1 MKEEAMKKL
10 QRKEVKREEAAPT
23 FPVVKQRLEEK
34 EQALRHEIE
43 QFLEVLQVLGTPMI
57 EEPAVHFVYYNP
69 TAQSVAVSGEF
80 NQWTSTSMTSLGQT
94 GIFYHTT
101 EFRGP
106 ARVEYKLIVDGQWIV
121 DPFCQNRVDNGIGEQ
136 NSFFVAG
143 DFQEPPELE
152 WAAKIP
158 HGRVEELDFNSKLLN
173 NQRRVYVYL
182 PPEHTKP
189 SPQRFATFYI
199 HDGGEYLSRARLPTV
214 LDNLR
219 HSQDIPPLI
228 AVMVDP
234 VDRMGEYHTNEHYAQ
249 FMEKELIPYIDR
261 HYRTRAERGARGVMG
276 ASLGG
281 LISTYLA
288 LSRPHLFSK
297 VAGQSSALFLEQDK
311 IATLVNGLTA
321 NTSFY
326 FDVGVYEPQFIPA
339 HHQLVPLLQ
348 AKGCPCLFQEL
359 EGGHNWTN
367 WRAHLK
373 DLLTFLWGQEK
384 AEGAKRPPVL
394 QKAKP
399 PQKKQL
405 GKRRQSANSGTL
417 SRHEA
422 RGTRV
427 NTQ

>member
-1 MKEEAMKKL
+1 MRKL
-10 QRKEVKREEAAPT
+10 QQKEVKREEAAPT
-23 FPVVKQRLEEK
+23 FPAAKQRLEEK
-34 EQALRHEIE
+34 EQALRRETE
-43 QFLEVLQVLGTPMI
+43 QFLEMLKVLGTPMI
-57 EEPAVHFVYYNP
+57 EEPAVHFISYSP

-80 NQWTSTSMTSLGQT
+80 NQWTATPMSPLGQT
-94 GIFYHTT
+94 GIFYHTA

-106 ARVEYKLIVDGQWIV
+106 ARVEYKLVVDGQWIV

-152 WAAKIP
+152 SVSTIP
-158 HGRVEELDFNSKLLN
+158 HGRVVEFDFNSQLLN

-182 PPEHTKP
+182 PPEYAKR
-189 SPQRFATFYI
+189 SSQRFATFYI

-219 HSQDIPPLI
+219 HSQAIPPLI

-234 VDRMGEYHTNEHYAQ
+234 VNRMAEYHASELYAQ
-249 FMEKELIPYIDR
+249 FMEKELIPHIDR
-261 HYRTRAERGARGVMG
+261 HYRTRAEREARGVMG
-276 ASLGG
+276 ASMGG
-281 LISTYLA
+281 LISTYLG
-288 LSRPHLFSK
+288 LSHPHLFSK
-297 VAGQSSALFLEQDK
+297 VAGQSSAFFLEQDK
-311 IATLVNGLTA
+311 IITLANGLTA

-326 FDVGVYEPQFIPA
+326 FDVGAYEPQFIPA

-384 AEGAKRPPVL
+384 AEEAVQTPVVK
-394 QKAKP
+394 KAKP
-399 PQKKQL
+399 SRKKQPQAPTA
-405 GKRRQSANSGTL
+405 GKLRGVISA
-417 SRHEA
+417 
-422 RGTRV
+422 
-427 NTQ
+427 

>member
-1 MKEEAMKKL
+1 MRKL
-10 QRKEVKREEAAPT
+10 QQKEVKREEAAPT
-23 FPVVKQRLEEK
+23 FPAAKQRLEEK
-34 EQALRHEIE
+34 EQALRHETE
-43 QFLEVLQVLGTPMI
+43 QFLEMLKVLGTPMI
-57 EEPAVHFVYYNP
+57 EEPAVHFISYSP

-80 NQWTSTSMTSLGQT
+80 NQWTATPMSPLGQT
-94 GIFYHTT
+94 GIFYHTA

-106 ARVEYKLIVDGQWIV
+106 ARVEYKLVVDGQWIV

-152 WAAKIP
+152 SVSTIP
-158 HGRVEELDFNSKLLN
+158 HGRVVEFDFNSQLLN

-182 PPEHTKP
+182 PPEYAKR
-189 SPQRFATFYI
+189 SSQRFATFYI

-219 HSQDIPPLI
+219 HSQAIPPLI
-228 AVMVDP
+228 TVMVDP
-234 VDRMGEYHTNEHYAQ
+234 VNRMAEYHASELYAQ
-249 FMEKELIPYIDR
+249 FMEKELIPHIDR
-261 HYRTRAERGARGVMG
+261 HYRTRTEREARGVMG
-276 ASLGG
+276 ASMGG
-281 LISTYLA
+281 LISTYLG

-297 VAGQSSALFLEQDK
+297 VAGQSSAFFLEHGK
-311 IATLVNGLTA
+311 SSTLANGLTA

-326 FDVGVYEPQFIPA
+326 VDVGAYEPQCIPA

-348 AKGCPCLFQEL
+348 ATGCPCWFQEL

-384 AEGAKRPPVL
+384 AEEAAQTPVVK
-394 QKAKP
+394 KAKP
-399 PQKKQL
+399 SRKKQPQAPTA
-405 GKRRQSANSGTL
+405 GKLRGVISA
-417 SRHEA
+417 
-422 RGTRV
+422 
-427 NTQ
+427 

>member
-1 MKEEAMKKL
+1 MKKA

-23 FPVVKQRLEEK
+23 FPAIKQRLEEK
-34 EQALRHEIE
+34 EQALRHELE
-43 QFLEVLQVLGTPMI
+43 QFLEVLTMLGTPMI

-69 TAQSVAVSGEF
+69 AAHSVAVSGEF
-80 NQWTSTSMTSLGQT
+80 NQWTATPLTPLGQT

-106 ARVEYKLIVDGQWIV
+106 ARVEYKLIVDGQWMV
-121 DPFCQNRVDNGIGEQ
+121 DPCCPNRVDNGIGEQ

-152 WAAKIP
+152 WVATIP
-158 HGRVEELDFNSKLLN
+158 HGQVEECDFTSHLLN

-182 PPEHTKP
+182 PPEYAKR
-189 SPQRFATFYI
+189 SAQRFATFYI

-214 LDNLR
+214 LDNLC
-219 HSQDIPPLI
+219 HSQNIPPLI

-234 VDRMGEYHTNEHYAQ
+234 VDRMAEYRTNEHYAQ
-249 FMEKELIPYIDR
+249 FLEQELIPHIDR
-261 HYRTRAERGARGVMG
+261 HYRTRTEREARGVMG

-288 LSRPHLFSK
+288 LSRPHLFAK
-297 VAGQSSALFLEQDK
+297 VAGQSSAFFLEQDTMT
-311 IATLVNGLTA
+311 ALANGLTA
-321 NTSFY
+321 NISFY

-339 HHQLVPLLQ
+339 HHHLVPLLQ

-359 EGGHNWTN
+359 EGGHNWTS

-373 DLLTFLWGQEK
+373 DLLIFLWGKEK
-384 AEGAKRPPVL
+384 AEVAAQPPVPK
-394 QKAKP
+394 KARAP
-399 PQKKQL
+399 RKKQPA
-405 GKRRQSANSGTL
+405 KRRQPAYSGTP
-417 SRHEA
+417 A
-422 RGTRV
+422 IGGI
-427 NTQ
+427 

>member
-1 MKEEAMKKL
+1 MRKL
-10 QRKEVKREEAAPT
+10 QQKEIKREEAAPT
-23 FPVVKQRLEEK
+23 FPAAKQRLEEK
-34 EQALRHEIE
+34 EQALRHETE
-43 QFLEVLQVLGTPMI
+43 QFLEMLKVLGTPMI
-57 EEPAVHFVYYNP
+57 EEPAVHFISYSP

-80 NQWTSTSMTSLGQT
+80 NQWTATPMSPLGQT
-94 GIFYHTT
+94 GIFYHTA

-106 ARVEYKLIVDGQWIV
+106 ARVEYKLVVDGQWIV

-152 WAAKIP
+152 SMSTIP
-158 HGRVEELDFNSKLLN
+158 HGRVVEFDFNSQLLN

-182 PPEHTKP
+182 PPEYAKR
-189 SPQRFATFYI
+189 SSQRFATFYI

-219 HSQDIPPLI
+219 HSQAIPPLI

-234 VDRMGEYHTNEHYAQ
+234 VNRMAEYHASELYAQ
-249 FMEKELIPYIDR
+249 FMEKELIPHIDR
-261 HYRTRAERGARGVMG
+261 HYRTRAEREARGVMG
-276 ASLGG
+276 ASMGG
-281 LISTYLA
+281 LISTYLG
-288 LSRPHLFSK
+288 LSHPHLFSK
-297 VAGQSSALFLEQDK
+297 VAGQSSAFFLEQDK
-311 IATLVNGLTA
+311 IITLANGLTA

-326 FDVGVYEPQFIPA
+326 FDVGAYEPQFIPA

-384 AEGAKRPPVL
+384 AEEAVQTPVV
-394 QKAKP
+394 KKVKP
-399 PQKKQL
+399 SRKKQPQAPTA
-405 GKRRQSANSGTL
+405 GKLRHVISA
-417 SRHEA
+417 
-422 RGTRV
+422 
-427 NTQ
+427 

>member
-1 MKEEAMKKL
+1 
-10 QRKEVKREEAAPT
+10 
-23 FPVVKQRLEEK
+23 
-34 EQALRHEIE
+34 
-43 QFLEVLQVLGTPMI
+43 MI

-80 NQWTSTSMTSLGQT
+80 NQWTSTPLTPLGQT

-158 HGRVEELDFNSKLLN
+158 HGRVEEFDFNSKLLN

-182 PPEHTKP
+182 PPGYAKS

-214 LDNLR
+214 LDNLC
-219 HSQDIPPLI
+219 HSQEIPPLI

-234 VDRMGEYHTNEHYAQ
+234 VDRMTEYHTNEHYAQ
-249 FMEKELIPYIDR
+249 FIEKELIPHIDR
-261 HYRTRAERGARGVMG
+261 HYRTRPQREARGVMG

-288 LSRPHLFSK
+288 LLRPQLFSK
-297 VAGQSSALFLEQDK
+297 MAGQSSALFLEQDK
-311 IATLVNGLTA
+311 IATLANGLTA

-326 FDVGVYEPQFIPA
+326 FDVGAYEPQFIPA
-339 HHQLVPLLQ
+339 HHHLVPLLQ

-373 DLLTFLWGQEK
+373 DLLTFLWGKEK
-384 AEGAKRPPVL
+384 AKGAGRIPVI
-394 QKAKP
+394 KEAKP
-399 PQKKQL
+399 PRKKQPS
-405 GKRRQSANSGTL
+405 KHRQPANSRTL
-417 SRHEA
+417 SQHEAEA
-422 RGTRV
+422 RG
-427 NTQ
+427 